1 MTRFAALSRT
11 TATGVRCR
19 IVSSRIS
26 FSCRPRRSLRTAS
39 AMSLYSDLSSAT
51 SQSPW
56 AVRRRPK
63 SPSRK
68 ACKALPRTACRSL
81 MRETITCA
89 HQSTATMVMSAPPAY
104 AAHGCIVPR
113 ATMVIAMNADA
124 SAMAAANP
132 MARWIRVASLS
143 LFRSPLEHDTEL
155 LHAAIERL
163 PAQPERLG
171 GARDAAVRVQQR
183 RLDLH
188 ALERDFLGARFA
200 CCSEAEVRGSDRVA
214 GRERR
219 RAVHAVL
226 QLAHVAGPVVRQQR
240 GLCGVV
246 ERVAGEE
253 RFGERQ
259 HVFAAF
265 AQRRDGDLD
274 DGDAEV
280 EILPEGAARDC

>member
-1 MTRFAALSRT
+1 MTRFAAFRRM
-11 TATGVRCR
+11 TATGVLCR
-19 IVSSRIS
+19 IVSRRIS
-26 FSCRPRRSLRTAS
+26 FSCKPRRSSRTAS

-51 SQSPW
+51 SRSPR

-81 MRETITCA
+81 MRDTIICE

-113 ATMVIAMNADA
+113 ATMVMATNADA
-124 SAMAAANP
+124 SATASANP
-132 MARWIRVASLS
+132 RARWILGASLS
-143 LFRSPLEHDTEL
+143 LFGSPLEHDTDL

-183 RLDLH
+183 GLDLH

-214 GRERR
+214 GCKRR
-219 RAVHAVL
+219 RAMHAVL
-226 QLAHVAGPVVRQQR
+226 QLADVTRPVVRQQR
-240 GLCGVV
+240 GLRSVV

-259 HVFAAF
+259 HVFAPF

-274 DGDAEV
+274 DGDA
-280 EILPEGAARDC
+280 